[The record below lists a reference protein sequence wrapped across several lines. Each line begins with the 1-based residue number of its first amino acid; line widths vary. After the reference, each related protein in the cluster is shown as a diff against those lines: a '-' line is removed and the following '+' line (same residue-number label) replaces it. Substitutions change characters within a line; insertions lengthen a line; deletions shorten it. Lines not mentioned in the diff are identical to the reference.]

1 MRYAPSPSPT
11 LPKGRAFKLEPLPN
25 PPQGRESILA
35 VFKEFSQDSFPLGK
49 AGMGLLWWTERIPG
63 NSVGVAIPQPR
74 VAGEARYP
82 G

>member
-1 MRYAPSPSPT
+1 MRYASSPSPT
-11 LPKGRAFKLEPLPN
+11 LPK
-25 PPQGRESILA
+25 GRESILA

-63 NSVGVAIPQPR
+63 TSVGVAIPQPR